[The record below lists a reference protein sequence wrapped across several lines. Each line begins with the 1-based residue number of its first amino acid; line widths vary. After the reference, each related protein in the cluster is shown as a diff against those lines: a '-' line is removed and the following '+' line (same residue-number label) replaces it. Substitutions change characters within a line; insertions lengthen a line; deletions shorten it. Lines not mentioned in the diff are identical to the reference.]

1 MNSTWLAFLTLLL
14 VVLIAVAAG
23 AQQVE
28 AQKALEIS
36 ALKARVDEVT
46 EIALDMQEQ
55 RDEALVTS
63 DELIVKMDK
72 LNAEIAGLRN
82 DLHNQNNVAD
92 YRQQEMDRLV
102 KENEELRAQLHNL
115 QARNG
120 ELEAQVANQPQGTI
134 PVTADDANELCLP
147 VQTQNLPG
155 QLGLGLA
162 VLVGVAALG
171 SGGYLYFHHDPNR
184 KYPVKMT
191 KEQIK
196 EYARYQRERGNQAG

>member
-23 AQQVE
+23 AQQIE

-36 ALKARVDEVT
+36 TLKARVDEVT

-55 RDEALVTS
+55 RDEALVTR
-63 DELIVKMDK
+63 DEGIVKMDK

-102 KENEELRAQLHNL
+102 KENEELRAQLHNV
-115 QARNG
+115 QVRNG

-147 VQTQNLPG
+147 VRTQNLPG